1 MLLLNLVVVTI
12 LLVSL
17 VFLPRLLRELLLLSL
32 TLQSIHKSNPF
43 RKFFLWNISKM
54 CKNKING
61 NRKIFS
67 RSRKSIFGEMLVKN
81 YSSII
86 KWVITSS
93 IHTRL
98 ETQVESLNSRLWS
111 PETVK
116 PTDGRTESDGLLA
129 DRSSTCW
136 KKYGPSSEYV
146 WKVDVLSCSSST
158 IEKYHGSPGK
168 FVHVHKLESCFTLD
182 QFDWIR
188 RLF

>member
-17 VFLPRLLRELLLLSL
+17 VFLLRLLRELLLLSL

-67 RSRKSIFGEMLVKN
+67 RSRQIIFGKMFVKN

-86 KWVITSS
+86 EWVITSS
-93 IHTRL
+93 IHSI
-98 ETQVESLNSRLWS
+98 SLNGWKDAVRGEDCLTDYQLTDRQ
-111 PETVK
+111 PEKSMVHRPIMSKMWTYYLVRR
-116 PTDGRTESDGLLA
+116 PLL
-129 DRSSTCW
+129 T
-136 KKYGPSSEYV
+136 
-146 WKVDVLSCSSST
+146 
-158 IEKYHGSPGK
+158 KYHGSPGK
-168 FVHVHKLESCFTLD
+168 FVHVHKLESLFTLKSHRHND
-182 QFDWIR
+182 SVTNIL
-188 RLF
+188 RLSPSKNQI